1 MAGEPKSKMDERQL
15 LALVNLHEKN
25 SIGST
30 SSAANIA
37 TAGTTTEYGSVDVE
51 RAQAMDYY
59 HGRPLGNEVEGRSQ
73 VVSQEVRDTIEWA
86 MPQIMRMFVASKT
99 MVRFDPDGPQDDAEA
114 SQITDAVNYVLMRQN
129 DGVLI
134 LHDFFK
140 DALMLKNGYVKVYY
154 DTEDVVQFDNYS
166 GLSLDALTYVVGQIE
181 AGGDKAK
188 IVAKQEVVGVLAPA
202 PSAPWQPPSPPQ
214 PNVTLNVRIQRTT
227 KRHVYRVECIAPE
240 DMRIAP
246 DTDDDLQKSA
256 FVGHVVRKT
265 RSEWKALGYDVE
277 SEPAD
282 NTARIDI
289 QSIARSDTV
298 DELASPDAGTD
309 KSMQI
314 VEGLECY
321 MRVDW
326 DGDGYAELRKILK
339 APGKIVA
346 NDPLDEIPIAYCVP
360 IRMPHR
366 HLGISYFD
374 ILKDLQDI
382 KTTLIRQAL
391 DNTYLVNNGRPVYN
405 QETVNAQDLM
415 LARPGAGIRVKGPT
429 AGQVDFIA
437 PPPIAQQLLQVV
449 DYVDAMKA
457 QRTGISA
464 STQGLDP
471 DTLQET
477 TAKAYTVALNAAT
490 AKVELIARMLAEGV
504 KQIAVLLQGLLIR
517 HQDKPMMINLRNQ
530 WVQIDP
536 SNWRKHYACSVNVG
550 LGTGSRDEM
559 RSNLMLLGQVQQAAA
574 QAGIVLPQNVY
585 ALASEMAEIL
595 GFQTPGRFFTDP
607 SSPQFQQF
615 HAQQQQQKPDPK
627 VQAAQITAQGHAQA
641 AQIKAVGDLQQVNA
655 QQQMHT
661 QELMLKE
668 RMQGQKAVADLAK
681 AEQGNN
687 ADVITAYLN
696 AKQKHDQALM
706 DMLTAQQQTDQQAQ
720 AAFLKAVSGTAA
732 SVPNG

>member
-1 MAGEPKSKMDERQL
+1 MDEQGL

-25 SIGST
+25 SIGS
-30 SSAANIA
+30 SSTAANIA

-86 MPQIMRMFVASKT
+86 MPQIMRMFVTSKT
-99 MVRFDPDGPQDDAEA
+99 MVRFDPDGPQDEA
-114 SQITDAVNYVLMRQN
+114 QAQQITDAVNYVLMRQN
-129 DGVLI
+129 EGVLI

-154 DTEDVVQFDNYS
+154 DTEDEVQFDNYT
-166 GLSLDALTYVVGQIE
+166 GLTPDQLVYVVQQIE
-181 AGGDKAK
+181 AAGDEAE
-188 IVAKQEVVGVLAPA
+188 IVAKHEVLGVLPVPQPPPQPGQPPA
-202 PSAPWQPPSPPQ
+202 PPQVQ
-214 PNVTLNVRIQRTT
+214 PNVTLDVRIKRTT
-227 KRHVYRVECIAPE
+227 KRHVYRCECIAPE
-240 DMRIAP
+240 DMRIAA
-246 DTDDDLQKSA
+246 DAGDDIQKAA

-265 RSEWKALGYDVE
+265 RSEWKALGYDVA

-298 DELASPDAGTD
+298 DELASPDAGSD

-360 IRMPHR
+360 VRMPHR

-374 ILKDLQDI
+374 LTKDLQDI
-382 KTTLIRQAL
+382 KTTLIRQML

-405 QETVNAQDLM
+405 QDTVNAQDLM
-415 LARPGAGIRVKGPT
+415 LARPGGGIRVKGPV
-429 AGQVDFIA
+429 AGQVDMLA
-437 PPPIAQQLLQVV
+437 PPPISQQLLPVI
-449 DYVDAMKA
+449 DYADSMKA
-457 QRTGISA
+457 QRTGISPT
-464 STQGLDP
+464 TQGLDP

-477 TAKAYTVALNAAT
+477 TAKAYTVALNAAG

-517 HQDKPMMINLRNQ
+517 HQDKPMMINLRDQ
-530 WVQIDP
+530 WVPIDP
-536 SNWRKHYACSVNVG
+536 STWRKHYACSVNVG

-574 QAGIVLPQNVY
+574 QAGIISPQNVY
-585 ALASEMAEIL
+585 ALASEMAETL
-595 GFQTPGRFFTDP
+595 GFPVAGRYFTDP
-607 SSPQFQQF
+607 DSPQFQQL
-615 HAQQQQQKPDPK
+615 QQQRQQKGSDPK
-627 VQAAQITAQGHAQA
+627 VQAAQISAKAHVQQAQITAQGNIA
-641 AQIKAVGDLQQVNA
+641 QVNA
-655 QQQMHT
+655 EQQMHT
-661 QELMLKE
+661 QELLLKAQVE
-668 RMQGQKAVADLAK
+668 KQRADAQLAK
-681 AEQGNN
+681 AAQDGQ
-687 ADVITAYLN
+687 ADVITAYLS

-706 DMLTAQQQTDQQAQ
+706 DLITQNQQSESQERQN
-720 AAFLKAVSGTAA
+720 FIKSLA
-732 SVPNG
+732 SVASSAQGMQNG